1 MLVKFLLSL
10 RRFLRRHFDRDLDQ
24 VVAVG
29 ESPFFQSQL
38 MGKVFV
44 PELLTQHA
52 NWAHYAES
60 SEIDRTFVELAQ
72 KALLVFGE

>member
-10 RRFLRRHFDRDLDQ
+10 RRLLRGHFHRDLEQ
-24 VVAVG
+24 VLAVG
-29 ESPFFQSQL
+29 KSPLFQSQL
-38 MGKVFV
+38 MRKVFV
-44 PELLTQHA
+44 PELPTQHA
-52 NWAHYAES
+52 NGAHHVES